1 VETPQAAAKLDF
13 SIPALGEPRHP
24 SPLKLSTVPG
34 DYIADYTP
42 AGARILYDPTGAT
55 PGVFFEL
62 AGPRERV
69 YFEGENTVA
78 GIVSCGGL
86 CPGINNV
93 IRGLV
98 RRLWYSY
105 GVRRIFGFRYGFL
118 GLTPRTVE
126 PPLLLDPTVIADIHL
141 SGGTILGSSRG
152 PQRAEE
158 MVDTLQRMRI
168 NALFVIGGDG
178 SMRGM
183 QTIYEEIGRRGAAIA
198 VVGVPKTV
206 DNDVLYI
213 EKTFGY
219 ETAVAIAADAIKA
232 AHVEAVGAP
241 KGIGLVHLMGRH
253 SGFIAASA
261 ALASREANLILVPEV
276 PFQLDGEHGV
286 LAYLRARLRNRG
298 HALVVVAEGAG
309 QELVAASGERDASGN
324 VKLANVGLFLRERFE
339 RELKPEGASTKY
351 IDPSYIVRAA
361 PANAADSIFCGQLS
375 EEAVH
380 AAMAGK
386 TGMVVGYWAGR
397 FTYVPLAAVVT
408 GRKVISPDSAFWR
421 SVIEATGQP
430 PLLGA

>member
-1 VETPQAAAKLDF
+1 VEPQPQSPPDF
-13 SIPALGEPRHP
+13 ATATLGEPRFP

-34 DYIADYTP
+34 DFIADYTP

-55 PGVFFEL
+55 PGVYFEL

-69 YFEGENTVA
+69 FFKGDGTTA
-78 GIVSCGGL
+78 GIVTCGGL
-86 CPGINNV
+86 CPGMNNV

-105 GVRRIFGFRYGFL
+105 SVRRIYGFRYGFL
-118 GLTPRTVE
+118 GLVPASPE
-126 PPLLLDPTVIADIHL
+126 PPMLLDPQVIADIHL

-152 PQRAEE
+152 PQPAEE
-158 MVDTLQRMRI
+158 MVDTLQRMKI
-168 NALFVIGGDG
+168 NMLFVIGGDG
-178 SMRGM
+178 SMRGTK
-183 QTIYEEIGRRGAAIA
+183 TICEEVKRRGAKIAII
-198 VVGVPKTV
+198 GVPKTI
-206 DNDVLYI
+206 DNDILFI

-241 KGIGLVHLMGRH
+241 KGVGLVQLMGRH

-276 PFQLDGEHGV
+276 PFHLEGEKGV
-286 LAYLRARLRNRG
+286 LGYLSWRLRTRG

-309 QELVAASGERDASGN
+309 QEHLPTSGERDASGN
-324 VKLANVGLFLRERFE
+324 LKLADIGQFLRDRIKH
-339 RELKPEGASTKY
+339 ELQTEGASLKY

-361 PANAADSIFCGQLS
+361 PANASDSIFCGQLA

-386 TGMVVGYWAGR
+386 TEVVIGYWAGR
-397 FTYVPLAAVVT
+397 FTYVPLGAVVT

-430 PLLGA
+430 PLLNN